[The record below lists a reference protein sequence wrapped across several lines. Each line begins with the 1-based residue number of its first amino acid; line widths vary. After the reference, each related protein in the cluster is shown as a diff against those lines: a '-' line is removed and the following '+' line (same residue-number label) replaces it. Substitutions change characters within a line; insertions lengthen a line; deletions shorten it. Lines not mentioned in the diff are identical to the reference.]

1 MPNSAGR
8 STWAVS
14 LRRVVEAAAAV
25 AYVLLGALAVF
36 QIALAAGAPLGHL
49 AWGGKYRVL
58 PRGLRI
64 ASAVSVLV
72 YALFAWIISGAVSS
86 LDRFGDYIPDKPPG
100 IWVLT
105 AYFGL
110 GVVVNLV
117 SRSRPERL
125 VMTPVA
131 AVLCACCLIIAL
143 A

>member
-1 MPNSAGR
+1 MVA
-8 STWAVS
+8 AV
-14 LRRVVEAAAAV
+14 V

-36 QIALAAGAPLGHL
+36 QIALAAGAPLGAL
-49 AWGGKYRVL
+49 AWGGKHRVL

-72 YALFAWIISGAVSS
+72 YGLFAAIIAGAVSS
-86 LDRFGDYIPDKPPG
+86 QDRFGDYIPETPVG

-110 GVVVNLV
+110 GVIANAI
-117 SRSRPERL
+117 SRSRPERF

-131 AVLCACCLIIAL
+131 AVLCACCLLVAL

>member
-1 MPNSAGR
+1 MIVVWRIA
-8 STWAVS
+8 AS
-14 LRRVVEAAAAV
+14 LPRVVEAAAVV
-25 AYVLLGALAVF
+25 AYALLGALVVL

-49 AWGGKYRVL
+49 AWGGTYRVL

-72 YALFAWIISGAVSS
+72 YALFAWIIAGAVAS

-105 AYFGL
+105 GYFGL

-131 AVLCACCLIIAL
+131 AVLCACCLVIAL

>member
-1 MPNSAGR
+1 MITVA
-8 STWAVS
+8 TV
-14 LRRVVEAAAAV
+14 V
-25 AYVLLGALAVF
+25 AYVLLAALAVF

-49 AWGGKYRVL
+49 AWGGQHRVL
-58 PRGLRI
+58 PRRLRI

-72 YALFAWIISGAVSS
+72 YALFAWIIAGAAATV
-86 LDRFGDYIPDKPPG
+86 DQFGDYDEPTPPG

-110 GVVVNLV
+110 GVVMNLV
-117 SRSRPERL
+117 SRSRMERL
-125 VMTPVA
+125 VMVPVA

>member
-1 MPNSAGR
+1 M
-8 STWAVS
+8 
-14 LRRVVEAAAAV
+14 VEAAAVV
-25 AYVLLGALAVF
+25 AYVLLGALAVL

-49 AWGGKYRVL
+49 AWGGTYRVL

-72 YALFAWIISGAVSS
+72 YALFAWIIQGAVSS
-86 LDRFGDYIPDKPPG
+86 LDRFGDYIPDKPAG

-105 AYFGL
+105 GYFGL

-117 SRSRPERL
+117 SRSRPERF

>member
-1 MPNSAGR
+1 MVILVWRIA
-8 STWAVS
+8 AS
-14 LRRVVEAAAAV
+14 LPRVVEAAAVV
-25 AYVLLGALAVF
+25 AYVLLGALAVL

-72 YALFAWIISGAVSS
+72 YALFAWIIAGAVAS
-86 LDRFGDYIPDKPPG
+86 LDRFGDYIPEKPPG

-105 AYFGL
+105 GYFGL

-131 AVLCACCLIIAL
+131 AVLCACCLVIAL

>member
-1 MPNSAGR
+1 MVA
-8 STWAVS
+8 AV
-14 LRRVVEAAAAV
+14 V

-36 QIALAAGAPLGHL
+36 QIALAAGAPLGAL
-49 AWGGKYRVL
+49 AWGGKHRVL

-72 YALFAWIISGAVSS
+72 YGLFAAIIAGAVSS
-86 LDRFGDYIPDKPPG
+86 LDRFGDHIPGTPVG

-110 GVVVNLV
+110 GVVANAI
-117 SRSRPERL
+117 SRSRPERF

-131 AVLCACCLIIAL
+131 AVLCACCLLIAL